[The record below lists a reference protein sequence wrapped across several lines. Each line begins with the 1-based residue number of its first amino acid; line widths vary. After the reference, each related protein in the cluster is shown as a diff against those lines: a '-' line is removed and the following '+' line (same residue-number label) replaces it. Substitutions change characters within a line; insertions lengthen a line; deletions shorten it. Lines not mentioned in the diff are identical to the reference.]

1 MIDIFSFFFFNNFVY
16 FFNCSDFR
24 PTSLEKSQELLRLRI
39 YQVYAWGVPLV
50 IAGVAAIL
58 DNLPKTAD
66 DTFLRP
72 RFGEKSCWFFGKYA
86 KASSHFFFRS
96 YIIIVFFFRSQLIC
110 LNYICCCFLL
120 SICARAR
127 RPFTLKL
134 FAYLPVAS
142 KFTYS
147 TVYAYMN
154 INRK

>member
-1 MIDIFSFFFFNNFVY
+1 MY

-72 RFGEKSCWFFGKYA
+72 RFGEKSCWFFGKYTQ
-86 KASSHFFFRS
+86 KRHRIFFFVQ
-96 YIIIVFFFRSQLIC
+96 IV
-110 LNYICCCFLL
+110 
-120 SICARAR
+120 
-127 RPFTLKL
+127 
-134 FAYLPVAS
+134 
-142 KFTYS
+142 
-147 TVYAYMN
+147 
-154 INRK
+154 